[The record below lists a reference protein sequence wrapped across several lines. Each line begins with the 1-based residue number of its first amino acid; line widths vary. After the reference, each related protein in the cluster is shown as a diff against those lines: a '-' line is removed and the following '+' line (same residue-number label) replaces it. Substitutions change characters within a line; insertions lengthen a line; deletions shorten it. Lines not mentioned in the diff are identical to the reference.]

1 MSIRTV
7 SLFIW
12 LTTLLFSCA
21 RETKTLVLHD
31 PGIPKYGKQKID
43 LSKEELHDRILGAL
57 VGSAIGDAMGLST
70 EMWLR
75 QDIQLQYGYI
85 TGLTPALTNKSPEGS
100 WSHNLPAGATTDDT
114 RWKVALTGYI
124 KANPTS
130 LDADN
135 FAQFIIDYYQDN
147 AKTLADDAI
156 LTAPDN
162 LDVKMKKINWIKE
175 WARVAFAYK
184 EDAKR
189 YQNLRDRFYGGEISC
204 AGLLYTPMFG
214 LVAPNTAAAYEMAYE
229 HSLFDMGYGKDIS
242 SIAAVMCNMALQTQ
256 NMDSILQA
264 STYLDPYNY
273 QDSRLIG
280 RISRS
285 VSEGV
290 EQYVRDAL
298 DIDEIPLNLS
308 LVLKDSIVL
317 GKIEGVPSVVVHKD
331 SIRLKIPKN
340 YPGDALDWYRQETIY
355 QALEQNQHRIAFQA
369 GEIWEIL
376 YAGLLYGDGDFT
388 TTLQFIINYGRDND
402 TVGAV
407 AGMILGAKDG
417 YAKLPEHLKKDVIH
431 INKDLL
437 GIDLEVLA
445 QDLTEL
451 VHAK

>member
-1 MSIRTV
+1 MSLRTS
-7 SLFIW
+7 SLFVMLIS
-12 LTTLLFSCA
+12 LLFSCA
-21 RETKTLVLHD
+21 RENKKLVLPE
-31 PGIPKYGKQKID
+31 PGIPMYGKQEIK
-43 LSKEELHDRILGAL
+43 LSKEALHDRILGAL

-70 EMWLR
+70 EMWAR

-85 TGLTPALTNKSPEGS
+85 TGLTPAITNKSPEGS

-114 RWKVALTGYI
+114 RWKLALTGYI
-124 KANPTS
+124 KANPS
-130 LDADN
+130 AMNAEN
-135 FAQFIIDYYQDN
+135 FAQFIIDYYQEN
-147 AKTLADDAI
+147 ASSLADDAV
-156 LTAPDN
+156 LTVPDS

-214 LVAPNTAAAYEMAYE
+214 LVAPNAPSAYEMAYE

-264 STYLDPYNY
+264 SIYIDPYNY
-273 QDSRLIG
+273 QNSRLIG
-280 RISRS
+280 RISKS
-285 VSEGV
+285 ISEGA
-290 EQYVRDAL
+290 EQYVRHAL
-298 DIDEIPLNLS
+298 DIDEIPLNSS
-308 LVLKDSIVL
+308 LVLNDSVVL

-331 SIRLKIPKN
+331 SIRLNIPKN
-340 YPGDALDWYRQETIY
+340 YPGNALDWYRQETIY

-376 YAGLLYGDGDFT
+376 YAGLLFGDGDFT

-417 YAKLPEHLKKDVIH
+417 YAKLPEYLKKDVIR

-437 GIDLEVLA
+437 GIDLEGLA
-445 QDLTEL
+445 QELTEL
-451 VHAK
+451 VYAK